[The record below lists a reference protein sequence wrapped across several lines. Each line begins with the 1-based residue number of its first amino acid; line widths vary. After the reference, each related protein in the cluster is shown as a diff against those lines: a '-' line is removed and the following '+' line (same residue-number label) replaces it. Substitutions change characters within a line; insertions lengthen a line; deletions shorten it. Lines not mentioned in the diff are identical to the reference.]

1 MKKLVSTA
9 SAILLSVIM
18 VLSCMVTVS
27 AATDVDTTKKGS
39 IKLTKY
45 DSATVQKDENDKVT
59 SGTPVQGATFSAYRI
74 LDFDNGKTYTV
85 DSNFIDSEGN
95 NVVEVDDIVNVS
107 ASKAGT
113 LSYGSTDKLEAQIT
127 KLQNYIQTNN
137 IAATATATT
146 NENGVATIG
155 ADESS
160 DDNKPLPLGV
170 YLVQET
176 VVPVGYTVTTQA
188 FLVAIPQWN
197 QDTETWQYEITAT
210 PKDELLQVDK
220 QMKDENQGTTD
231 GTKDDSYSIGDTIPY
246 TVTAKIPNYGMSY
259 DDPTIRLTDNLLID
273 NDNGDE
279 TAKIAKYNALNVKF
293 TDTLTNGLTL
303 DLDSLVIKVLD
314 TNTEDPKNTVL
325 TKGATLAEL
334 ESFTYTDGILTKTPK
349 TGENVGSYT
358 ATTTETD
365 GSTIMTIDIAWA
377 SLDQYQGK
385 TIQLTYNAQLNEN
398 AVVGSANQNDVTY
411 EFTNDP
417 QQVMADPKTTTTDKD
432 KVYTYQMDLTK
443 KFDGATADGTAINA
457 STVEFELT
465 VTDTDDTK
473 TETAKKLSFIGSNGD
488 YTVWN
493 GAVVGNQA
501 YKLTDVTK
509 NEEGTWTANE
519 GAIAVDTVVT
529 TLNPNSTGSLTVKGL
544 EAGTYELKETKSL
557 EGYTILTEP
566 VTILVEEVKEGTPAV
581 VTQKVSAYTIAF
593 ASKDAEGNITTTNK
607 DILANEADTG
617 IFSITVNNAK
627 NQFNLPITG
636 GLGLWMFTI
645 GGGIVM
651 AGAIIFF
658 SVIRKKKSNKV

>member
-27 AATDVDTTKKGS
+27 AATEVTGTSGS

-74 LDFDNGKTYTV
+74 LDFDGKTYTV
-85 DSNFIDSEGN
+85 NNNFKDQ
-95 NVVEVDDIVNVS
+95 VVVSDIVNTS
-107 ASKAGT
+107 ASQAGT
-113 LSYGSTDKLEAQIT
+113 LSYGSTTELEAQIT
-127 KLQNYIQTNN
+127 KLQNHIQTSNV
-137 IAATATATT
+137 AATQSGET
-146 NENGVATIG
+146 G
-155 ADESS
+155 ADGQVTLS
-160 DDNKPLPLGV
+160 DLPLGV

-176 VVPVGYTVTTQA
+176 SVPAGYTVTTQA

-246 TVTAKIPNYGMSY
+246 VVTVKIPDYGMSG
-259 DDPTIRLTDNLLID
+259 DDITIKATDNLLID
-273 NDNGDE
+273 NDNGDK
-279 TAKIAKYNALNVKF
+279 TAKIAKYNGLNLKF
-293 TDTLTNGLTL
+293 TDELTKGLTL
-303 DLDSLVIKVLD
+303 DLSSLEIKVIGAGEGGADVPLA
-314 TNTEDPKNTVL
+314 
-325 TKGATLAEL
+325 KGAVLGNLADFTL
-334 ESFTYTDGILTKTPK
+334 STDGKSVASKTVVTGGNDYTAKEEEATKSVKVGEETKTI
-349 TGENVGSYT
+349 NVT
-358 ATTTETD
+358 K
-365 GSTIMTIDIAWA
+365 MTIDIAWA
-377 SLDQYQGK
+377 SLDKYQGK

-417 QQVMADPKTTTTDKD
+417 QQVMENPKTTTTDTD

-465 VTDTDDTK
+465 VTDTDDTN